1 MSFHSRSIKV
11 CSVSNAG
18 IKQKRISAPLL
29 LALSLL
35 PVCFLCGC
43 GGGGAESVPS
53 GTASGT
59 VNMNGTALTGGRI
72 NFVSSTTGTGIY
84 SDLQTD
90 GSYEMPSELP
100 VGDYRVYFTSPGLK
114 DAPPSESGD
123 SELKDALKDVPRKYQ
138 SEQSTD
144 LQAVVKEGANSFDFD
159 LKP

>member
-1 MSFHSRSIKV
+1 MLFHSSSIIV
-11 CSVSNAG
+11 CPASSSL
-18 IKQKRISAPLL
+18 IKQNRVRVLL
-29 LALSLL
+29 LLTLSLF

-43 GGGGAESVPS
+43 GGAESVPS

-59 VNMNGTALTGGRI
+59 VKVNGTALAECRI
-72 NFVSSTTGTGIY
+72 NFVSSTTGTGVY
-84 SDLQTD
+84 VELQSD
-90 GSYEMPSELP
+90 GSYELPNAVP
-100 VGDYRVYFTSPGLK
+100 VGDYRVYFTSAGLG

-123 SELKDALKDVPRKYQ
+123 SESKDALKDVPKKYQ